1 MLPPETKLISV
12 DDHIVEPP
20 HTWTSRLPS
29 RYQEA
34 GPHVVELDN
43 GRQAWSY
50 EGRRIPIEV
59 GMVRTRPEV
68 DAADLPGGHV
78 RFDEMRPGCY
88 DPVERL
94 DDMAVDGVWAQ
105 VAFPTFAR
113 FSGHRFVEGDDKELS
128 RLCTQAYNDFLFEE
142 WYPGG
147 DGRLLPMVALPIWDL
162 AASVAEV
169 ERTAALGARAVAFS
183 ENPHKLGLP
192 SLHTDHWEPL
202 WAAIADTGLPV
213 CIHIGSSGSL
223 ITSSPD
229 APWAVTL
236 SLNGLNSMVTC
247 VDWLSSGIFERHP
260 ALRLVLSEGGA
271 GWVPYILER
280 AEKEFEIQGAR
291 AGTLRNPRELF
302 AEHVYACMVTDYVAI
317 KNLDDIG
324 VDRVMWESDYPHNDG
339 MWPHSRSTLEKA
351 LSDVPDDDARK
362 IGELN
367 ARRVF
372 GIAD

>member
-1 MLPPETKLISV
+1 MLPADTKLISV

-20 HTWTSRLPS
+20 HTWTSRLPQ

-43 GRQAWSY
+43 GRQAWRY
-50 EGRRIPIEV
+50 EGRTIPIEL
-59 GMVRTRPEV
+59 GMVRTLPEV
-68 DAADLPGGHV
+68 GQDVLDGHV

-88 DPVERL
+88 DPVARL
-94 DDMAVDGVWAQ
+94 GDMATDGVWAQ
-105 VAFPTFAR
+105 VAFPTFSR
-113 FSGHRFVEGDDKELS
+113 FSGHRFVEGQDKQLS
-128 RLCTQAYNDFLFEE
+128 LLATKAYNDFLFEE
-142 WYPGG
+142 WCAAAP
-147 DGRLLPMVALPIWDL
+147 DRLLPMVALPVWDVVE
-162 AASVAEV
+162 AVAEV
-169 ERTAALGARAVAFS
+169 QRTAALGAKAVAFT
-183 ENPHKLGLP
+183 ENPYKLGLP

-202 WAAIADTGLPV
+202 WAAIDEAGLPI

-223 ITSSPD
+223 ISSSPD

-260 ALRLVLSEGGA
+260 GLRLVLSEGGA

-280 AEKEFEIQGAR
+280 AEKEFAIQGAR
-291 AGTLRNPRELF
+291 AGTLRNPREIF

-317 KNLDDIG
+317 KNIDDIG
-324 VDRVMWESDYPHNDG
+324 ADRVMWESDYPHNDG
-339 MWPHSRSTLEKA
+339 MWPESRTTLEKA
-351 LSDVPDDDARK
+351 LVDVPDETARK

-372 GIAD
+372 DLPA